1 MAGHRGGEPTAAQDP
16 GEPRPVG
23 LTGHP
28 GGTDDYGTPAP
39 ASRPLVERWPSGWR
53 PEVEERVAVTA
64 FVLTLCTHEWVHRR
78 VESITF
84 LDENRIRRRVSVD
97 FTLPELPR
105 ELLRTSRVRGQAA
118 AYVPLTLL
126 RKRTVV
132 NFDLHDEDGRSLP
145 LLSRRQ
151 NNAVGATMLCLL
163 AEATLGRSL
172 PEDLEQ
178 DLRGIAMHAPDAAGE
193 AFRSLG
199 NPPSGCRSSD
209 ERARLVEEPR
219 MMTLAQDLTNSF
231 LLLVPIAADPEAR
244 RVIKFSYEER
254 PGAEIDRSLWRS
266 LPETM
271 NWSDVPLLL
280 PASSLGAAGSYHVEI
295 EVPDELEI
303 ASVSGIDLRRA
314 LPLPSESTQSASQD
328 YRGLRRVH
336 LHYSGLPRFTWGLI
350 ELRVGVAR
358 SGLLAAALLSAVLTA
373 LLLSVASLRLEEL
386 REQAEVSSALLLA
399 IPGVLSSYLLRPGEH
414 PLVSK
419 LFGGVRVVVFLS
431 ALCALMAAGAL
442 ALKASATA
450 LGLMWGVLVPLAWTC
465 VAALALSLL
474 LPLDRY
480 HVRSHRAAGP
490 GRSVARGPF
499 ALRLADRLI
508 ARAKRSRRAGRARP
522 PSDVREAVETVG
534 LDLHGF
540 PVESAEG
547 WRAGFENMDGEGQLE
562 HTMRLAEKMNARR
575 SPRRNPD

>member
-1 MAGHRGGEPTAAQDP
+1 M
-16 GEPRPVG
+16 
-23 LTGHP
+23 
-28 GGTDDYGTPAP
+28 
-39 ASRPLVERWPSGWR
+39 
-53 PEVEERVAVTA
+53 TA
-64 FVLTLCTHEWVHRR
+64 FVLSLCTHEWVHRR

-84 LDENRIRRRVSVD
+84 IDENRIRRRVSVD
-97 FTLPELPR
+97 FTLPDLPR
-105 ELLRTSRVRGQAA
+105 ELLRTSRVRGQSA

-132 NFDLHDEDGRSLP
+132 NFDLHDEDGKSLP

-163 AEATLGRSL
+163 AEAVLGASL
-172 PEDLEQ
+172 PEDLER
-178 DLRGIAMHAPDAAGE
+178 DLRSIAINGQDAAGE

-199 NPPSGCRSSD
+199 DPPRDCRSSD
-209 ERARLVEEPR
+209 ERARLVAEPR
-219 MMTLAQDLTNSF
+219 MMTLAEDLTNNF

-271 NWSDVPLLL
+271 NWRDVPLLL
-280 PASSLGAAGSYHVEI
+280 PASSLGAAVSYHVEI

-314 LPLPSESTQSASQD
+314 QPLPSETTQSGSQD

-336 LHYSGLPRFTWGLI
+336 LHYSGLSRWTWGLI
-350 ELRVGVAR
+350 ELKVGVAR

-373 LLLSVASLRLEEL
+373 LVLSVASLRLEEL

-419 LFGGVRVVVFLS
+419 LFGGVRAVVFLS
-431 ALCALMAAGAL
+431 ALCALTAAAGL
-442 ALKASATA
+442 ALKASTTA
-450 LGLMWGVLVPLAWTC
+450 VELMWAVLVPLAWTC
-465 VAALALSLL
+465 VGALALSLL

-480 HVRSHRAAGP
+480 HMRSHRGERS
-490 GRSVARGPF
+490 GRSAARASF
-499 ALRLADRLI
+499 ALRLAGRLA
-508 ARAKRSRRAGRARP
+508 ARAKRSRRTGRTRP
-522 PSDVREAVETVG
+522 PSGVREAVETVG

-562 HTMRLAEKMNARR
+562 RTMGLAEEMNARR
-575 SPRRNPD
+575 SLRSRLG

>member
-1 MAGHRGGEPTAAQDP
+1 
-16 GEPRPVG
+16 
-23 LTGHP
+23 
-28 GGTDDYGTPAP
+28 
-39 ASRPLVERWPSGWR
+39 
-53 PEVEERVAVTA
+53 VAVTA
-64 FVLTLCTHEWVHRR
+64 FVLLLCTHEWVHRR

-84 LDENRIRRRVSVD
+84 IDENRIRRRVSVD
-97 FTLPELPR
+97 FTLPDLPR
-105 ELLRTSRVRGQAA
+105 ELLRTTRIRGKSA

-163 AEATLGRSL
+163 AEAVLGGSL
-172 PEDLEQ
+172 PEDLQ
-178 DLRGIAMHAPDAAGE
+178 RDLCTIATHRQEPAAE
-193 AFRSLG
+193 AFRSLRD
-199 NPPSGCRSSD
+199 PPRDCRSAD
-209 ERARLVEEPR
+209 ERALLVEEPR
-219 MMTLAQDLTNSF
+219 VMTVAEDLTNNF
-231 LLLVPIAADPEAR
+231 LLLVPIAADLEAR
-244 RVIKFSYEER
+244 RVTKFSYEER

-295 EVPDELEI
+295 EVPDELEV
-303 ASVSGIDLRRA
+303 ASVSGIDLRRGE
-314 LPLPSESTQSASQD
+314 PLPSETTQSGSQD

-336 LHYSGLPRFTWGLI
+336 LHYSGLPRWTWGLI
-350 ELRVGVAR
+350 ELKVGVAR
-358 SGLLAAALLSAVLTA
+358 SGLLAAALLSAALTA

-431 ALCALMAAGAL
+431 ALCALVAAGGL
-442 ALKASATA
+442 ALEASATA
-450 LGLMWGVLVPLAWTC
+450 LGLMWGVLVPLAWAC
-465 VAALALSLL
+465 VGALALSLL

-480 HVRSHRAAGP
+480 HVRPHRGEGS
-490 GRSVARGPF
+490 GRSAARGSF
-499 ALRLADRLI
+499 ALRVADRLVT
-508 ARAKRSRRAGRARP
+508 RAKRSRRPRQAAIRRPRGGGDRRARP
-522 PSDVREAVETVG
+522 PWLSRGVRRGLAGRLREHGRRRPAREDHEAGGGDERAALAPERPGVR
-534 LDLHGF
+534 
-540 PVESAEG
+540 PSSAPPG
-547 WRAGFENMDGEGQLE
+547 
-562 HTMRLAEKMNARR
+562 NARLTA
-575 SPRRNPD
+575 

>member
-1 MAGHRGGEPTAAQDP
+1 MA
-16 GEPRPVG
+16 
-23 LTGHP
+23 
-28 GGTDDYGTPAP
+28 
-39 ASRPLVERWPSGWR
+39 
-53 PEVEERVAVTA
+53 A
-64 FVLTLCTHEWVHRR
+64 FALLLGTHEWVHRR

-97 FTLPELPR
+97 FTLPDLPR
-105 ELLRTSRVRGQAA
+105 ELVRTTRIGGKPG

-132 NFDLHDEDGRSLP
+132 NFDLHDEEGRSLP
-145 LLSRRQ
+145 LLSRRH

-163 AEATLGRSL
+163 AEALLARPL
-172 PEDLEQ
+172 PEDLER
-178 DLRGIAMHAPDAAGE
+178 DLRSIATQGPDAAGE
-193 AFRSLG
+193 AFRSLRD
-199 NPPSGCRSSD
+199 PWPGCQSSD

-219 MMTLAQDLTNSF
+219 MMTVAEDLTNNF

-254 PGAEIDRSLWRS
+254 PGSEIDRSLWRS

-295 EVPDELEI
+295 EVPDELEV
-303 ASVSGIDLRRA
+303 AAVSGIDLRQGLA
-314 LPLPSESTQSASQD
+314 LPSETTQSGSQD

-336 LHYSGLPRFTWGLI
+336 LHYSGLSRWTWGLI
-350 ELRVGVAR
+350 ELKVGVAR

-373 LLLSVASLRLEEL
+373 LLLSVAWLRLEEL

-431 ALCALMAAGAL
+431 ALCALTAAAGL
-442 ALKASATA
+442 ALEASTTA
-450 LGLMWGVLVPLAWTC
+450 LSLMWVVLVPLAWAC
-465 VAALALSLL
+465 VGALGLSLL

-480 HVRSHRAAGP
+480 HLRAHRAQRS
-490 GRSVARGPF
+490 GRSTARGSF
-499 ALRLADRLI
+499 ALRLAERLV
-508 ARAKRSRRAGRARP
+508 ARAKRSRRPSRARP
-522 PSDVREAVETVG
+522 PSDVREAVESVG

-562 HTMRLAEKMNARR
+562 RTMRLAEKMNARR
-575 SPRRNPD
+575 SSRSGAG